1 MISTAQFI
9 ELAATAGMS
18 RPNDRFDPGARSPR
32 GLLGMGLNPM
42 NAKNSRFWLVMALLC
57 VGSQPAWTGTIEERL
72 APCLACHG
80 ENGQSANP
88 EIPSLGAQ
96 ASPYLLI
103 QLFLFREKLR
113 RLDLMND
120 AVKGLSDN
128 DLRAF
133 ADTLAKLPPPLP
145 SADPVDPARIER
157 GRGLIRQFRCNICH
171 NADLAGH
178 DNVPRI
184 AGQREDF
191 LVKTMREYKGN
202 VRAGYDASMAEVLQP
217 VSDADILDLAYF
229 VARQR

>member
-1 MISTAQFI
+1 MITTAQFI
-9 ELAATAGMS
+9 VLATPVVAS
-18 RPNDRFDPGARSPR
+18 RLNDRCNRGRGAPGD
-32 GLLGMGLNPM
+32 LLAWANSM
-42 NAKNSRFWLVMALLC
+42 NAGRRRLWLVMTLLC
-57 VGSQPAWTGTIEERL
+57 AGAQPAWAATIEERL

-96 ASPYLLI
+96 PSPYLLI

-120 AVKGLSDN
+120 AVKGLSDD

-133 ADTLAKLPPPLP
+133 ADTIAKLPPPRP
-145 SADPVDPARIER
+145 SADRGDPARIER
-157 GRGLIRQFRCNICH
+157 GQALIRQYRCNICH
-171 NADLAGH
+171 NADLAGG

-217 VSDADILDLAYF
+217 VPDADILDLAYF

>member
-1 MISTAQFI
+1 MILTVQFI
-9 ELAATAGMS
+9 VLAAPVVS
-18 RPNDRFDPGARSPR
+18 RPNEPSIRGRGAPR
-32 GLLGMGLNPM
+32 IFWHGLKPM
-42 NAKNSRFWLVMALLC
+42 NAGRRTLWLAVTLL
-57 VGSQPAWTGTIEERL
+57 GFGAQPAWTTTIEERL

-88 EIPSLGAQ
+88 EIPSIGAQ
-96 ASPYLLI
+96 PSPYLLI

-120 AVKGLSDN
+120 AVKGLSDD

-133 ADTLAKLPPPLP
+133 ADTIAKLPPPRP
-145 SADPVDPARIER
+145 SADPGDPARIER
-157 GRGLIRQFRCNICH
+157 GQALIRQYRCNICH
-171 NADLAGH
+171 DADLAGR